1 MNIVIQHCRTGAYW
15 APTGWAAERE
25 KGLTFSSSLQALD
38 YCFQR
43 GLQKDV
49 RLVLQFSNPEFDVE
63 LDFLSAPVPE
73 ERLRRQAN

>member
-1 MNIVIQHCRTGAYW
+1 MKIVIQDCRTGAYW

-25 KGLTFSSSLQALD
+25 KGLTFNSSLQALD

-49 RLVLQFSNPEFDVE
+49 RLVLQFSSPEFDVE
-63 LDFLSAPVPE
+63 LDFLSAPVA